1 MPRKAGSGKNSSG
14 SLSGIAATLFP
25 LRDKVAPLDT
35 PEFRKNA
42 GQLIGAARPAQ
53 AADAAAEEVATTVG
67 ASVLFTAAAA
77 DKPAPCARS
86 VQTLAR

>member
-1 MPRKAGSGKNSSG
+1 MPRKAGNGKNPSG

-42 GQLIGAARPAQ
+42 GQLIAGAARPAQ
-53 AADAAAEEVATTVG
+53 KRPLRPRKKSPG
-67 ASVLFTAAAA
+67 
-77 DKPAPCARS
+77 P
-86 VQTLAR
+86 